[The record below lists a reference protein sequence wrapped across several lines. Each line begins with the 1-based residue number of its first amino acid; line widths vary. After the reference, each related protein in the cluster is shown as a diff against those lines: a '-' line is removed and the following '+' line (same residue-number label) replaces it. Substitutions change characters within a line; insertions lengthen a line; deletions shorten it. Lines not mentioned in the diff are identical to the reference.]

1 MYYLQ
6 EIVSHLSYRVLC
18 NSEFMRAVFKVCGET
33 ENYTAPLVYHVS
45 IDMFILAFGKNPQN
59 L

>member
-18 NSEFMRAVFKVCGET
+18 NSEFMRAVFKVCRET
-33 ENYTAPLVYHVS
+33 QKIIPLLLYT
-45 IDMFILAFGKNPQN
+45 M
-59 L
+59 